1 MSKALSDLEDFFDD
15 MVGDDEGFDVVAVAI
30 EEIRYL
36 TQHVE
41 TLGKTNSGYKII
53 LLNLK
58 ASINDLVELVP

>member
-1 MSKALSDLEDFFDD
+1 MSKALSDLEDFFDG
-15 MVGDDEGFDVVAVAI
+15 MVGDDEGFAVVAGAI

-58 ASINDLVELVP
+58 SAIKDLWEMVP

>member
-1 MSKALSDLEDFFDD
+1 MSKALSDLEDFFDG